1 MSNYE
6 DAKTPYEAYPD
17 ELREAHLAYVEAL
30 RKLIGYSGVIRTDAA
45 KLRRASELLVEVDAL
60 LSEEPKGRPMLRF
73 RRGIPTDDPNSTIP
87 FSPIS
92 GRFNPMAPPVE
103 FHVEGKKLIG
113 EVTFNDAYEGP
124 NGCVHGS
131 IVASVY
137 DQMLALANIVSGAG
151 GPTASLEI
159 LYQRPTP
166 LYRPLRFEAWLE
178 REEGRKL
185 HTYGRCLVD
194 GEVVTESRGLFIQ
207 LDPARSYPQWSNRTR
222 SGDPA
227 E

>member
-1 MSNYE
+1 MSSYE
-6 DAKTPYEAYPD
+6 DAKIPYEEYPD
-17 ELREAHLAYVEAL
+17 ELREAHLEYVSAL
-30 RKLIGYSGVIRTDAA
+30 RDLVGDSGVLRTDAA
-45 KLRRASELLVEVDAL
+45 TLRRATAL
-60 LSEEPKGRPMLRF
+60 LREAGAQLEDAPRGRPFLRF
-73 RRGIPTDDPNSTIP
+73 RRGIPMEDPNSTIP

-103 FHVEGKKLIG
+103 FHVEDKKLIG

-137 DQMLALANIVSGAG
+137 DQMLALANIVSGVG

-166 LYRPLRFEAWLE
+166 LYVPLRFEAWLE

-185 HTYGRCLVD
+185 HTYGRCLVE
-194 GEVVTESRGLFIQ
+194 GEVVTESRGMFIQ
-207 LDPARSYPQWSNRTR
+207 LDPGRSYPQWSNRTR